1 MRERHRVTLLVFALG
16 ASLVLAGAVLA
27 QDSTVSPSLP
37 QAPAVWPRS
46 LEGWAALIGEILT
59 IAGVIGGVLWKLIQ
73 REVRQLRIDLW
84 GDRSEER
91 PGALATMEKRLV
103 DQIDGLGRTVNAVR
117 ESCSTHTTKIGALE
131 RTVELSQ
138 QDRTQIR
145 SDVGKLEGLIERLAQ
160 ENAARDA
167 ALGHTV
173 QNLAVTMAEFR
184 ADMKNFREAKD
195 DILALLKQV
204 RNA

>member
-117 ESCSTHTTKIGALE
+117 ESCSTHTTKIG
-131 RTVELSQ
+131 TVELSQ